1 MSDCLEHAIRP
12 DWRPHPRVRA
22 LVTTRRGG
30 ISTAPFDSLN
40 LGDHVGDAP
49 EAVAHNR
56 ALVAAMLPVAP
67 LWLSQVH
74 GTTVADAAQA
84 ADGVEAD
91 AAVVLGPERVC
102 TIMTADCLPVLLA
115 RRDGQGV
122 GAAHA
127 GWRGLCNGVLEA
139 TVERLGGGEGVEA
152 WLGPAIGPSAF
163 EVGEEV
169 RAAFMQHDPAAAAA
183 FQPGRLPGK
192 WWADIYLLARQRLAH
207 AGVTAVSGGGFCT
220 VTDAARFYSYRRERE
235 TGRMASMIWLE

>member
-1 MSDCLEHAIRP
+1 MNEWQQHAIYP
-12 DWRPHPRVRA
+12 DWQPHLRVRA
-22 LVTTRRGG
+22 LVTTRLGG
-30 ISTAPFDSLN
+30 VSMAPFDSLN

-49 EAVAHNR
+49 DAVAHNR
-56 ALVAAMLPVAP
+56 ARVAAALPAAP

-74 GTTVADAAQA
+74 GTTVVDAATA

-91 AAVVLGPERVC
+91 AVVAFAPGRVC
-102 TIMTADCLPVLLA
+102 AIMTADCLPVLLA
-115 RRDGQGV
+115 RRDGKGV

-139 TVERLGGGEGVEA
+139 TVVRLGGGTGVEA
-152 WLGPAIGPSAF
+152 WLGPAIGPTAF

-169 RAAFMQHDPAAAAA
+169 RAAFMQHDAAAAAA
-183 FQPGRLPGK
+183 FQPGGIPGK
-192 WWADIYLLARQRLAH
+192 WWADIYLLARQRLAQ
-207 AGVTAVSGGGFCT
+207 AGVTAVSGGGLCT